1 MIQSQ
6 KQLQTKSPSAEFSGT
21 SPQLTVDLGALVSNF
36 NTLRNA
42 AQQSGS
48 TCAGVLKA
56 NSYGM
61 GAERVAQALWAE
73 GCKTFFV
80 ALVGEGVKLRALFP
94 EATIYVLSPYL
105 SLDADLLREYHL
117 IPCLYDLD
125 GIDLWIAAND
135 TAAPAALHFET
146 GINRLGLS
154 AQDLEHL
161 LGNRSRLNKLDLKLI
176 MSHLSC
182 ADEQQSEHNQQQ
194 LEAFKGIRAEFPNTP
209 ASLANTAGIFLGTEY
224 HFDLVRP
231 GIGLYGHDPHYYE
244 NQGSRLKPVA
254 TFAAPLAQV
263 KDLKSGE
270 AVGYGATKLDRDSTI
285 GVILCGYADGVM
297 RALFKPDSKEG
308 HQVTINGYKAPI
320 LGRVSM
326 DMITIDLT
334 TVPKEARAIGS
345 MVEIFG
351 NHSPVENAAA
361 MAGTSAYELFTR
373 VSGRA
378 VRKYVTL

>member
-6 KQLQTKSPSAEFSGT
+6 KQLQSKSPSAEFSGT

-42 AQQSGS
+42 VQQSGS
-48 TCAGVLKA
+48 ICAGVLKA

-61 GAERVAQALWAE
+61 GYERVAEALWAE

-94 EATIYVLSPYL
+94 KATIYVLSPYL
-105 SLDADLLREYHL
+105 NLDADLLREHRL
-117 IPCLYDLD
+117 IPCLYDID
-125 GIDLWIAAND
+125 GIDLWIAANN
-135 TAAPAALHFET
+135 TAAPAVLHFET

-154 AQDLEHL
+154 TQDLEQL
-161 LGNRSRLNKLDLKLI
+161 LSNRSRLNKLELKLI
-176 MSHLSC
+176 MSHLSS

-194 LEAFKGIRAEFPNTP
+194 LEAFKRIRNEFPNTP

-254 TFAAPLAQV
+254 TFAAPLAQI
-263 KDLKSGE
+263 KELKAGE

-297 RALFKPDSKEG
+297 RALFKPVNKEG
-308 HQVTINGYKAPI
+308 HQVTINSYKAPI

-334 TVPKEARAIGS
+334 TVPKEARTIGS

-351 NHSPVENAAA
+351 NHSLVENAAA

-378 VRKYVTL
+378 VRKYD

>member
-1 MIQSQ
+1 MTHPQSQ
-6 KQLQTKSPSAEFSGT
+6 NQSRPPNNVTFSGT
-21 SPQLTVDLGALVSNF
+21 SPRLTVDLGAVVSNF
-36 NTLRNA
+36 KTLRDTVD
-42 AQQSGS
+42 QSGS
-48 TCAGVLKA
+48 SCAGVLKA

-61 GAERVAQALWAE
+61 GYERIAEALWAE

-94 EATIYVLSPYL
+94 KAVIYVLSPYL
-105 SLDADLLREYHL
+105 SLDTALLREYHL
-117 IPCLYDLD
+117 IPCLYDLE
-125 GIDLWIAAND
+125 GIDLWIAEND
-135 TAAPAALHFET
+135 KAAPAALHFET

-154 AQDLEHL
+154 TQDLEQL
-161 LGNRSRLNKLDLKLI
+161 LENRSRLNKLDLKLV
-176 MSHLSC
+176 MSHLSS
-182 ADEQQSEHNQQQ
+182 ADEQQSNHNQQQ
-194 LEAFKGIRAEFPNTP
+194 LESFKHVRAAFPNTP
-209 ASLANTAGIFLGTEY
+209 ASLANTAGIFLGAEY

-244 NQGSRLKPVA
+244 NRGSRLKPVA

-263 KDLKSGE
+263 KELKAGE
-270 AVGYGATKLDRDSTI
+270 AVGYGATELDRNSTI

-378 VRKYVTL
+378 VRKYV

>member
-6 KQLQTKSPSAEFSGT
+6 KHLQTKSSPAQFSGT

-61 GAERVAQALWAE
+61 GYERVAEALWAE

-80 ALVGEGVKLRALFP
+80 ALVGEGVKLRGLFP
-94 EATIYVLSPYL
+94 KATIYVLSPYL

-125 GIDLWIAAND
+125 GIDLWIAANG

-154 AQDLEHL
+154 TQDLEQL
-161 LGNRSRLNKLDLKLI
+161 LSNRSRLNKLDLKLI
-176 MSHLSC
+176 MSHLSS

-194 LEAFKGIRAEFPNTP
+194 LEAFKRIRNEFPNTP
-209 ASLANTAGIFLGTEY
+209 ASLANTAGVFLGTEY

-263 KDLKSGE
+263 KNLKAEE

-308 HQVTINGYKAPI
+308 HQVSINGYKAPI

-334 TVPKEARAIGS
+334 TIPKEARAIGS

-378 VRKYVTL
+378 VRKYV